1 MSSRIIIDGNAI
13 YEVDEEC
20 LRKKKKKEKEQEEEH
35 EKQQE
40 KRKIKHKKGG
50 DIICPASGL
59 SERIRSEFRN

>member
-20 LRKKKKKEKEQEEEH
+20 LRKKKEKEKEQEEEH

-40 KRKIKHKKGG
+40 KRKNKT
-50 DIICPASGL
+50 
-59 SERIRSEFRN
+59 